1 MKYIVKNYPEPATF
15 TAWKQRK
22 KLTKNDLLRKTN
34 LQKEQSEIWKTFTKS
49 KGKKSLKKSLLK
61 EQGFLCCY
69 CQQQIHLNENT
80 QIEHLVARG
89 VDALKM
95 FDYDNLLAACDGGQT
110 EREQHNRDNT
120 IERQPKYCGHAKANH
135 TLTITPLDK
144 DCETH
149 FRYEIQDDTGSIDDV
164 KVWIRSSTTEG
175 KDAIS
180 KLNLNTPKLCN
191 LRGQVIAGYIYDE
204 QRNYISPQEAQQIL
218 TQINH
223 NNHKPFVPFCTA
235 LQSRLQWLISQ

>member
-1 MKYIVKNYPEPATF
+1 MKFIVKNYPEPATF

-22 KLTKNDLLRKTN
+22 KLTKNDLLRKKN
-34 LQKEQSEIWKTFTKS
+34 LQKEQSKVWQVFKS
-49 KGKKSLKKSLLK
+49 SKEKNNLKESLLN

-80 QIEHLVARG
+80 QIEHLLARD

-95 FDYDNLLAACDGGQT
+95 FDYDNLLAACNGGQS
-110 EREQHNRDNT
+110 EREQYNRDNT
-120 IERQPKYCGHAKANH
+120 IDYQPKYCGHAKVNH
-135 TLTITPLDK
+135 TLTISPLDK

-149 FRYEIQDDTGSIDDV
+149 FYYEIQDDTGSIDDV
-164 KVWIRSSTTEG
+164 KVWIRSSTAEG
-175 KDAIS
+175 KDAID
-180 KLNLNTPKLCN
+180 KLNLNTPKLLA

-204 QRNYISPQEAQQIL
+204 QRNYISPQEAQLIL
-218 TQINH
+218 AEISHTNQ
-223 NNHKPFVPFCTA
+223 KPFVPFCTA